1 MLRHGF
7 RTSAHDT
14 HQPAATGCASSIS
27 RLPGKIRRQ
36 IPLESSHQTQAT
48 LELRRRSGLLSRRL
62 RQFASFR
69 HCLSSALHLT
79 AQEAGR

>member
-27 RLPGKIRRQ
+27 RLPSKIRRQ
-36 IPLESSHQTQAT
+36 IPLKLRVRTRPRQHLNCDAAVACCHGDFGNSH
-48 LELRRRSGLLSRRL
+48 RSGTVCHRL
-62 RQFASFR
+62 Y
-69 HCLSSALHLT
+69 T
-79 AQEAGR
+79 